1 MHHRKLTLALAAM
14 AVITVV
20 ACEDDD
26 DILTPV
32 SKIVN
37 FSATMNGAAESPP
50 VTTSGTGSFTATL
63 DTSTNV
69 FTYNVT
75 YSGLGSNVTL
85 GHIHGPCSSCTTA
98 GAILNFAT
106 VAGGTFVTG
115 ALSGTATGTVTLNA
129 ATQITTT
136 VNGDSLRKLL
146 LANNTYV
153 NIHTATNGGG
163 EIRGQIIKQ

>member
-1 MHHRKLTLALAAM
+1 MFHRKFTLALAAA
-14 AVITVV
+14 AVVTVI
-20 ACEDDD
+20 ACDDD
-26 DILTPV
+26 DPIAPI

-69 FTYNVT
+69 FSYNVT

-85 GHIHGPCSSCTTA
+85 GHIHGPCNACTTA

-106 VAGGTFVTG
+106 LAGGTFVVG
-115 ALSGTATGTVTLNA
+115 ATSGTATGTVTLNA
-129 ATQITTT
+129 STAITAT

-146 LANNTYV
+146 LSNQTYV

-163 EIRGQIIKQ
+163 EIRGQILKQ

>member
-1 MHHRKLTLALAAM
+1 MLHHKFTLALAAA
-14 AVITVV
+14 AVFTVI
-20 ACEDDD
+20 ACDDD
-26 DILTPV
+26 DPISPV

-37 FSATMNGAAESPP
+37 FSATMTGAAEVPA
-50 VTTSGTGSFTATL
+50 VTTTATGTFTATL

-75 YSGLGSNVTL
+75 YSGLSSNVTL
-85 GHIHGPCSSCTTA
+85 GHIHGPASTSVSA
-98 GAILNFAT
+98 GALLNFANLP
-106 VAGGTFVTG
+106 GGTFVTG
-115 ALSGTATGTVTLNA
+115 ATSGTATGTVTLNS
-129 ATQITTT
+129 ATTITAT

-146 LANNTYV
+146 LSGQTYA

>member
-1 MHHRKLTLALAAM
+1 MLHRKFTLALAAA
-14 AVITVV
+14 AVFTIIG
-20 ACEDDD
+20 CEDDD
-26 DILTPV
+26 PVAPV

-37 FSATMNGAAESPP
+37 FSATMNGAAEVPA

-69 FTYNVT
+69 FSYNVT

-85 GHIHGPCSSCTTA
+85 GHIHGPASTTATA
-98 GAILNFAT
+98 GALLNFAT
-106 VAGGTFVTG
+106 VAGGTFGTG
-115 ALSGTATGTVTLNA
+115 ALSGTASGTVTLNA
-129 ATQITTT
+129 STAITAT

-146 LANNTYV
+146 LSNQTYV